1 MDASVVLVVADAADL
16 GARAAA
22 RAAARARPDVD
33 VRWVPGYAWDRTR
46 WTHRVTSTGQAST
59 RLVFPA
65 GFGDPVADGDLAL
78 VWFRTTTS
86 VPSALR
92 TAAAADRDYASAEVQ
107 ALTVSW
113 LAALGARVVNAVTGD
128 GPTGPTWSAIRW
140 RAEARRAGLPV
151 TDGVAATSA
160 RLVPGWSGS
169 AWDARRPLDRTHDAV
184 RRVLVAGR
192 RAVGAAD
199 VAEARGCCALAE
211 AARCRILSVG
221 FDPGG
226 GVVEAQPRAPV
237 LSPDEIA
244 LAGTFLAEVA

>member
-22 RAAARARPDVD
+22 QVAARARPDAD

-46 WTHRVTSTGQAST
+46 WTHRVTSTGRAST
-59 RLVFPA
+59 RLTFPA
-65 GFGDPVADGDLAL
+65 GFGDRVDDDDLAL
-78 VWFRTTTS
+78 VWFRATTN

-92 TAAAADRDYASAEVQ
+92 TASATDRDYASAEVQ

-113 LAALGARVVNAVTGD
+113 LATLGDRVVNTVTGD
-128 GPTGPTWSAIRW
+128 GPTGPTWSGVRW
-140 RAEARRAGLPV
+140 RAEARKAGLPV
-151 TDGVAATSA
+151 TSGAAATSA

-169 AWDARRPLDRTHDAV
+169 AWDARRPLDLTPDVA

-192 RAVGAAD
+192 RAVGASD
-199 VAEARGCCALAE
+199 VAEARGCCGLAA

-221 FDPGG
+221 FDSAG
-226 GVVEAQPRAPV
+226 GVVDAQPLAPV
-237 LSPDEIA
+237 ISPDEVT
-244 LAGTFLAEVA
+244 LAGAFLTEVA

>member
-1 MDASVVLVVADAADL
+1 MTASVVLVVADAADL

-22 RAAARARPDVD
+22 QVAARARPEVD

-46 WTHRVTSTGQAST
+46 WTHRVTSTGRAST
-59 RLVFPA
+59 RLTFPA
-65 GFGDPVADGDLAL
+65 GYGGRVDDDDVAL

-92 TAAAADRDYASAEVQ
+92 RASATDRDYASAEMQ
-107 ALTVSW
+107 ALAVSW
-113 LAALGARVVNAVTGD
+113 LAALGDRVVNAVTGD
-128 GPTGPTWSAIRW
+128 GPTGPIWSVARW
-140 RAEARRAGLPV
+140 RAEARKVGLTA

-169 AWDARRPLDRTHDAV
+169 AWDARRPHDSTPAAA

-192 RAVGAAD
+192 RAVGASG

-221 FDPGG
+221 FDPSG
-226 GVVEAQPRAPV
+226 GVVEAQPLAPV

-244 LAGTFLAEVA
+244 LVGTFLAEVA